1 MSGDTKLQVRQLVWE
16 VQNTLSTSK
25 NPSEVSQGLLRLSV
39 LLPHD
44 KTSKNQDFPDSEL
57 PEARKEFSLHH
68 YVSFLEFLIS
78 KLSVDWLGRLGEER
92 GRELLDRFFLD
103 GVHQD
108 AFIVLT
114 SAVQNTSPSYKQDKC
129 VSLLEQFLTQNKM
142 TSMFWEQ
149 CNTIATGHMIQTNQ
163 SDSRRQPRVHNA
175 LWEELVTILAT
186 LPDRMANKL
195 QQRNRPAF
203 SPEQYFQ
210 SLALSMWETLEKV
223 YSAIKA
229 SQDCSMAFLQ
239 LLLGKLCLQG
249 HAGLVLGVLL
259 PKLTRQT
266 RQDFVWQ
273 RVSCL
278 LLTGVQD
285 RCVESLVVQLLTQV
299 SCAQTGVMVSTQ
311 VCRTGVWRAW
321 WCTWSHRCHGEYT
334 GVQDRCVESLVVHLV
349 TQVSWYG
356 TLSRLLGD
364 GVLRSQKLKY
374 ILTHKCLLIRHYEQD
389 RVVQNI
395 MGYLADSPTRRHLL
409 IETLVKVLEVWSDS
423 SAIKHTSYDQH
434 AYLSKAILAGL
445 SHLNSKEKQEHK
457 QDFIRR
463 LLEGV
468 QHHIDSPVIKIR
480 RLGMI
485 VAESVT
491 KMVDPDGQKL
501 KFEYEEDEET
511 SRLLSLL
518 MPPSDPGDELEGD
531 METEEVL
538 MSKTSLP
545 QKEGTTRTSG
555 QEGKVTSSQSKEGS
569 DSELDS
575 DDDLEPYDMPED
587 TKMSKVKSPVY
598 IRDCLDGLIAN
609 EDADRVEA
617 CLSVCEQLVRR
628 QPDNLEE
635 VCVELVKILLH
646 LQNSFAIPEFTR
658 LRRSAMVATTVFCP
672 LQVSQ
677 YLTSEFYAPNYTI
690 IQRLD
695 MLEVLVGAAQELSQ
709 PMEQKKATR
718 PEPLVQLLPTP
729 DDQSREP
736 QHWREV
742 VQKRIEKKTRRFAK
756 GASKP
761 DPTPVPN
768 KFHTVA
774 GHFFFPLLKNYD
786 SRQNTLDMLGEDT
799 LVLGRLVYSLG
810 AILYAAANTMVARQM
825 SKTLLE
831 FVWVLRFH
839 TEPYVRQSLLFAVSM
854 VILSVPAHVLTSDL
868 QEEIFEGQQW
878 LQDVL
883 EKDTDAEC
891 QKLAVQTLM
900 LLQNTLQ
907 QELGGG
913 NTQQ

>member
-1 MSGDTKLQVRQLVWE
+1 MADCSRERDEAEPQNAETQTGESQYEFSSVPATNQEPKTAETQTENPESQQNGGAPNKDFFNTDDKISFYTGLPKYAVVKVLLDQVAPFATPRITQSLDDFQQFMIVLMKLRRNLEFQDLAFWFRVPIDKVKQIFYNWMRIGS
-16 VQNTLSTSK
+16 QNYDVIVNFTIAHTTIIPLLHYSM
-25 NPSEVSQGLLRLSV
+25 NPCFFCSV
-39 LLPHD
+39 L
-44 KTSKNQDFPDSEL
+44 
-57 PEARKEFSLHH
+57 
-68 YVSFLEFLIS
+68 
-78 KLSVDWLGRLGEER
+78 
-92 GRELLDRFFLD
+92 
-103 GVHQD
+103 
-108 AFIVLT
+108 
-114 SAVQNTSPSYKQDKC
+114 
-129 VSLLEQFLTQNKM
+129 
-142 TSMFWEQ
+142 
-149 CNTIATGHMIQTNQ
+149 
-163 SDSRRQPRVHNA
+163 SDVFC
-175 LWEELVTILAT
+175 
-186 LPDRMANKL
+186 
-195 QQRNRPAF
+195 PAF
-203 SPEQYFQ
+203 YPEQYFQ
-210 SLALSMWETLEKV
+210 SLAMSMWETLEKV
-223 YSAIKA
+223 YNAIKA

-249 HAGLVLGVLL
+249 HAGVMVEY
-259 PKLTRQT
+259 
-266 RQDFVWQ
+266 
-273 RVSCL
+273 
-278 LLTGVQD
+278 TG
-285 RCVESLVVQLLTQV
+285 CAGQV
-299 SCAQTGVMVSTQ
+299 CGEPGGAPGHTGVMVSTQ

-321 WCTWSHRCHGEYT
+321 WCTCSHGCHGEYTGVQDRCVEILVVHLVTQVSWCHGEYT

-356 TLSRLLGD
+356 ILSRLMGD

-409 IETLVKVLEVWSDS
+409 IETLVRVLDVWGDS

-445 SHLNSKEKQEHK
+445 AHLNSKEKQEHK
-457 QDFIRR
+457 QDLIRR

-491 KMVDPDGQKL
+491 KTVDPDGQKL

-518 MPPSDPGDELEGD
+518 TPPSDPGDELEGD

-555 QEGKVTSSQSKEGS
+555 QEEKVTSSQSKEGS

-587 TKMSKVKSPVY
+587 TKMSKVKSPAY

-646 LQNSFAIPEFTR
+646 LQNNFAIPEFTR
-658 LRRSAMVATTVFCP
+658 LRRGAMVATTVFCP

-695 MLEVLVGAAQELSQ
+695 MLE
-709 PMEQKKATR
+709 
-718 PEPLVQLLPTP
+718 
-729 DDQSREP
+729 
-736 QHWREV
+736 
-742 VQKRIEKKTRRFAK
+742 

-774 GHFFFPLLKNYD
+774 EHFFFPLLKNYD
-786 SRQNTLDMLGEDT
+786 SRQNTLDMLGEDA
-799 LVLGRLVYSLG
+799 LVLGRLVYSLE

-825 SKTLLE
+825 AKSLLE

-883 EKDTDAEC
+883 EKDSDAEC

-907 QELGGG
+907 Q
-913 NTQQ
+913 

>member
-1 MSGDTKLQVRQLVWE
+1 MSGDTKLQARQLVWE

-25 NPSEVSQGLLRLSV
+25 NPTEVSQALLRLSV

-44 KTSKNQDFPDSEL
+44 KTSQNQDFPDSKL

-103 GVHQD
+103 GEHQD

-114 SAVQNTSPSYKQDKC
+114 SAVQKTSPSYKQDKC
-129 VSLLEQFLTQNKM
+129 VSLLEQFLTQNKL

-175 LWEELVTILAT
+175 LWEELVTMLAT

-285 RCVESLVVQLLTQV
+285 RCVESLVV
-299 SCAQTGVMVSTQ
+299 
-311 VCRTGVWRAW
+311 
-321 WCTWSHRCHGEYT
+321 
-334 GVQDRCVESLVVHLV
+334 HLV

-409 IETLVKVLEVWSDS
+409 IETLLKVLEVWSDS

-445 SHLNSKEKQEHK
+445 AHLNSKEKQEHK
-457 QDFIRR
+457 QDLIRR

-511 SRLLSLL
+511 SRLHSLL
-518 MPPSDPGDELEGD
+518 TPPSDPGGELEGD

-538 MSKTSLP
+538 TSKTSLP
-545 QKEGTTRTSG
+545 QKEDTTKTSD
-555 QEGKVTSSQSKEGS
+555 QEGKVTSSQSKEDS

-587 TKMSKVKSPVY
+587 TKMSKVKSPAY

-646 LQNSFAIPEFTR
+646 LQNNFAIPEFTR
-658 LRRSAMVATTVFCP
+658 LRRGSMVATTVFCP

-729 DDQSREP
+729 DDQAREP

-742 VQKRIEKKTRRFAK
+742 VQKRIEKKTRRFGK

-768 KFHTVA
+768 RFHTVA

-786 SRQNTLDMLGEDT
+786 SRQNTLDMLGEDA

-825 SKTLLE
+825 SKSLLE

-854 VILSVPAHVLTSDL
+854 VILSFPAHILTSDL

-883 EKDTDAEC
+883 ERDTDAEC

>member
-1 MSGDTKLQVRQLVWE
+1 MSGDTKVRVRQLVWE

-25 NPSEVSQGLLRLSV
+25 NPSEVSEALLRLSV
-39 LLPHD
+39 LLPHH
-44 KTSKNQDFPDSEL
+44 KTSKSQDFPDSRL
-57 PEARKEFSLHH
+57 SEAKKEFSQHH
-68 YVSFLEFLIS
+68 YVPFLEFLIS

-92 GRELLDRFFLD
+92 RRELLDGYFLD

-108 AFIVLT
+108 AFIVLC
-114 SAVQNTSPSYKQDKC
+114 SAVQKSSPSYKQDKC
-129 VSLLEQFLTQNKM
+129 VSLLEQFLTQNKL
-142 TSMFWEQ
+142 TDMFWEQ
-149 CNTIATGHMIQTNQ
+149 CSNLATGHMIQTNQ
-163 SDSRRQPRVHNA
+163 SENSNRRQPRVHNA

-186 LPDRMANKL
+186 IPDRMANKL
-195 QQRNRPAF
+195 QHRNRAAF
-203 SPEQYFQ
+203 YPEQYFQ
-210 SLALSMWETLEKV
+210 SLAMSMWETLEKV
-223 YSAIKA
+223 HGAIKA
-229 SQDCSMAFLQ
+229 SKDCSMAFLQ
-239 LLLGKLCLQG
+239 LLLGKLCIQG
-249 HAGLVLGVLL
+249 HAGYLFVCPVLRVLL
-259 PKLTRQT
+259 PRLRRWT

-285 RCVESLVVQLLTQV
+285 RCVESLV
-299 SCAQTGVMVSTQ
+299 S
-311 VCRTGVWRAW
+311 
-321 WCTWSHRCHGEYT
+321 
-334 GVQDRCVESLVVHLV
+334 HLV
-349 TQVSWYG
+349 MQVSWYG
-356 TLSRLLGD
+356 VLSRLLGD
-364 GVLRSQKLKY
+364 GVLRSPKLKY

-389 RVVQNI
+389 CVVQNI
-395 MGYLADSPTRRHLL
+395 MGYLADSPTRRPLL
-409 IETLVKVLEVWSDS
+409 IQTLLRLLEVWSDS

-445 SHLNSKEKQEHK
+445 AHLNSKDKQEHK
-457 QDFIRR
+457 QDLIRR

-468 QHHIDSPVIKIR
+468 QHHIDSPVVKIR

-491 KMVDPDGQKL
+491 KTVDPDGQTL

-511 SRLLSLL
+511 TRLISLL
-518 MPPSDPGDELEGD
+518 TPPPDPGDEPEVEQ
-531 METEEVL
+531 ETETVFL
-538 MSKTSLP
+538 KKTPLP
-545 QKEGTTRTSG
+545 QKEDSTKTSSDA
-555 QEGKVTSSQSKEGS
+555 QEGKVTSPQNKEGS

-587 TKMSKVKSPVY
+587 VKMSKVKPPVY
-598 IRDCLDGLIAN
+598 IRDCLDGLIAD
-609 EDADRVEA
+609 EDGDRVEA
-617 CLSVCEQLVRR
+617 CLGVCEQLVRR

-646 LQNSFAIPEFTR
+646 LQNSYAIPEFTR
-658 LRRSAMVATTVFCP
+658 LRREAMLATAVFCP
-672 LQVSQ
+672 LQISQ
-677 YLTSEFYAPNYTI
+677 YLTTEFYAPNYTI
-690 IQRLD
+690 MQRLD

-709 PMEQKKATR
+709 PVEQKKDTR
-718 PEPLVQLLPTP
+718 PEPLVQPLPAP
-729 DDQSREP
+729 AEQAGEP
-736 QHWREV
+736 RHWREV
-742 VQKRIEKKTRRFAK
+742 VQRRIEKKTRRFAK

-768 KFHTVA
+768 KFHHVA

-786 SRQNTLDMLGEDT
+786 SRQNTLDMLGEDA

-825 SKTLLE
+825 AKSLLE

-868 QEEIFEGQQW
+868 QEEIVEGQQW

-907 QELGGG
+907 QELGGRD
-913 NTQQ
+913 TVDQK

>member
-1 MSGDTKLQVRQLVWE
+1 M
-16 VQNTLSTSK
+16 
-25 NPSEVSQGLLRLSV
+25 
-39 LLPHD
+39 
-44 KTSKNQDFPDSEL
+44 
-57 PEARKEFSLHH
+57 A
-68 YVSFLEFLIS
+68 
-78 KLSVDWLGRLGEER
+78 
-92 GRELLDRFFLD
+92 
-103 GVHQD
+103 
-108 AFIVLT
+108 
-114 SAVQNTSPSYKQDKC
+114 SPSYKQDKC
-129 VSLLEQFLTQNKM
+129 VSLLEQFLTQNKL

-163 SDSRRQPRVHNA
+163 SENRRQPRVHNA

-186 LPDRMANKL
+186 FPDRMANKL
-195 QQRNRPAF
+195 QQRNSPAF
-203 SPEQYFQ
+203 YPEQYFQ
-210 SLALSMWETLEKV
+210 SLALSMWTTLEKV
-223 YSAIKA
+223 HGAIKA
-229 SQDCSMAFLQ
+229 SNDCSMAFLQ
-239 LLLGKLCLQG
+239 LLLGKLCIQG
-249 HAGLVLGVLL
+249 QAGPVFRVLL
-259 PKLTRQT
+259 PRLTRQT
-266 RQDFVWQ
+266 HQDFVWQ

-285 RCVESLVVQLLTQV
+285 RCVESLV
-299 SCAQTGVMVSTQ
+299 S
-311 VCRTGVWRAW
+311 
-321 WCTWSHRCHGEYT
+321 
-334 GVQDRCVESLVVHLV
+334 HLV

-356 TLSRLLGD
+356 VLSRLLGD
-364 GVLRSQKLKY
+364 GVLRNQKLKY
-374 ILTHKCLLIRHYEQD
+374 ILTHKCLFIRHYEQNL
-389 RVVQNI
+389 VVQNI
-395 MGYLADSPTRRHLL
+395 MGYLAETPTRRPLL
-409 IETLVKVLEVWSDS
+409 IQTLLRLLEVWSDS

-445 SHLNSKEKQEHK
+445 AHLNSREKQENK
-457 QDFIRR
+457 QDLIRR

-491 KMVDPDGQKL
+491 KTVDPDGQKL

-518 MPPSDPGDELEGD
+518 TPPSDPGDELEVE

-538 MSKTSLP
+538 MKKTSLP
-545 QKEGTTRTSG
+545 QREDTTKTSSG
-555 QEGKVTSSQSKEGS
+555 LQEGKMTSPQSKEGS

-587 TKMSKVKSPVY
+587 VKKSKVKQPVY
-598 IRDCLDGLIAN
+598 IRDCLDGLISN
-609 EDADRVEA
+609 EDADRMEA

-628 QPDNLEE
+628 QLDNLEE

-646 LQNSFAIPEFTR
+646 LQNNFAIPEFTR
-658 LRRSAMVATTVFCP
+658 LRRSSMLATTVFCP

-677 YLTSEFYAPNYTI
+677 YLTTEFYAPNYTI
-690 IQRLD
+690 MQRLD

-709 PMEQKKATR
+709 PIKQKKDTR

-729 DDQSREP
+729 DEQTREP
-736 QHWREV
+736 QHWRDV
-742 VQKRIEKKTRRFAK
+742 VQRRIEKNTRRFAK
-756 GASKP
+756 GASRP
-761 DPTPVPN
+761 DPTPVAN
-768 KFHTVA
+768 KFNTLA

-786 SRQNTLDMLGEDT
+786 SRQNTLDMLGEDS

-825 SKTLLE
+825 AKSLLE

-868 QEEIFEGQQW
+868 QKEIFEGQQW

-907 QELGGG
+907 QELSGSD
-913 NTQQ
+913 TQ